1 MTILELKNKLIELG
15 IDVKDDALDL
25 LEKYMHYILK
35 MNEEINLTAI
45 KNEDD
50 FVSHMIYDSVI
61 PLSLLDFN
69 NKKVLDIGT
78 GGGYPGT
85 VIATLTSA
93 EVDLLDSTNK
103 KLKIIEAFPDKEFRC
118 INARSEEYA
127 KEHRE
132 EYDIVTARAVAS
144 LPILLELALPLLKV
158 GGYFVALKG
167 KEGEE
172 EIKASK
178 NALKKL
184 NAKVEKVDETSL
196 PNGDVRINIII
207 KKIDKTNTRYPRSYS
222 DIKNKHL

>member
-15 IDVKDDALDL
+15 IEVKDDALDL

-45 KNEDD
+45 KNEED
-50 FVSHMIYDSVI
+50 FVSHMIYDSAI

-85 VIATLTSA
+85 VIATLTNA

-103 KLKIIEAFPDKEFRC
+103 KLKIIEAFPDKEFHC

-127 KEHRE
+127 NEHRE

-144 LPILLELALPLLKV
+144 LPILLELAVPLLKV

-184 NAKVEKVDETSL
+184 NAKVVKVDETSL